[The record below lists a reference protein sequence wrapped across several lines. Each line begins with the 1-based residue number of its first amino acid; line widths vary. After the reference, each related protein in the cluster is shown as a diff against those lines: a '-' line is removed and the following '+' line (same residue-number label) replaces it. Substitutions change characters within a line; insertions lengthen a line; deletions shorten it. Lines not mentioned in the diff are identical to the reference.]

1 MNATSNDPKQS
12 GIDLAPRPVCRGR
25 GTGIRQSAL
34 AVILMIACPLG
45 FLSFGAEH
53 VPPLH
58 VSQGQLPSDTAQ
70 ESQTKLTGA
79 YRVRG
84 KIGNEDADSKMTPEY
99 KAATAASANGT
110 GKAGSTSPLKSDP
123 ARVARIRA
131 AKMPAITQPVLFDTP
146 EADAICSALEVF
158 PPDNPWNQL
167 VDAWPRHPN
176 SDAIIASIGRDKP
189 FRYNPDMG
197 FVLVPPNQPRVEV
210 KIVGYPGE
218 SDAGLFPVP
227 DNIPIE
233 GWPAWQ
239 RRDSG
244 KQQTLA
250 EVQRRPDK
258 YEGDRHA
265 IVVDPVNRMLYEFFT
280 FGKTSSGWAAG
291 QSSVFDLKSNTLRPA
306 DWTSADAAGLPI
318 FPAVVRYDELQRG
331 LVEHAMRVTVRRTR
345 RAYVPPATHF
355 ASKLD
360 DENLPRMGERIRL
373 KKDFDISG
381 FSPAVQAIL
390 KGLKRYGMLVA
401 DNGID
406 WAISVA
412 PDPRIPVLHEEL
424 RKIRGSDF
432 EVVVA
437 PQ

>member
-1 MNATSNDPKQS
+1 
-12 GIDLAPRPVCRGR
+12 
-25 GTGIRQSAL
+25 
-34 AVILMIACPLG
+34 LG
-45 FLSFGAEH
+45 FLSLRAER

-58 VSQGQLPSDTAQ
+58 VSQGQLPNDTAQ
-70 ESQTKLTGA
+70 ESQIKLTGTS
-79 YRVRG
+79 RVRD
-84 KIGNEDADSKMTPEY
+84 KIGNEDADLKMTPE
-99 KAATAASANGT
+99 GE
-110 GKAGSTSPLKSDP
+110 AGSTSRLKSDP
-123 ARVARIRA
+123 ARLARIRA
-131 AKMPAITQPVLFDTP
+131 AKMPTITQPVLFDTP

-167 VDAWPRHPN
+167 VDDWPRHPN

-197 FVLVPPNQPRVEV
+197 FVLVPSNQPRVEV

-218 SDAGLFPVP
+218 SDAGPFPVP

-233 GWPAWQ
+233 GWPTWQ
-239 RRDSG
+239 RRNSG

-250 EVQRRPDK
+250 EVQRRPDR

-265 IVVDPVNRMLYEFFT
+265 IVVDPVSRMLYEFFT
-280 FGKTSSGWAAG
+280 FGKTSSGWAAD
-291 QSSVFDLKSNTLRPA
+291 QASVFDLKSNTLRPA
-306 DWTSADAAGLPI
+306 GWTSADAAGLPI

-345 RAYVPPATHF
+345 RAYVHPATHF

-373 KKDFDISG
+373 RKDFDISG

-390 KGLKRYGMLVA
+390 KGLKRYGMFVA